1 MTSPSPHEEA
11 QLLARLT
18 VLEHV
23 VAVMVRDNMIQ
34 SGKSAADILAFGEK
48 VKTYLS
54 NRTPSGATAKQLN
67 EAADQFFSA
76 IASDIGSQD
85 SQQGL

>member
-1 MTSPSPHEEA
+1 MTNASPHEEA

-23 VAVMVRDNMIQ
+23 VALMVRDSMIMSGQ
-34 SGKSAADILAFGEK
+34 SAGEILSFGEK
-48 VKTYLS
+48 VKTFLAD
-54 NRTPSGATAKQLN
+54 RTPSGATNKQLN
-67 EAADQFFSA
+67 EAADRFFSA

-85 SQQGL
+85 SQ

>member
-1 MTSPSPHEEA
+1 MTNASPHEEA

-23 VAVMVRDNMIQ
+23 VALMVRDNLLR
-34 SGKSAADILAFGEK
+34 SGESAAEILAFGEK
-48 VKTYLS
+48 VKTYLT
-54 NRTPSGATAKQLN
+54 NRTPSGATSKQLN
-67 EAADQFFSA
+67 EAANRFFSA

-85 SQQGL
+85 SQ

>member
-1 MTSPSPHEEA
+1 MANASPHEET

-23 VAVMVRDNMIQ
+23 VGLMVRDSMLK
-34 SGKSAADILAFGEK
+34 SGKGASDILAFGET
-48 VKTYLS
+48 VKAFLTD
-54 NRTPSGATAKQLN
+54 RTPAGATNKQLT
-67 EAADQFFSA
+67 EAAHRFFSA

-85 SQQGL
+85 NQ